1 MSTKKILKGITWNH
15 SRGFTSV
22 VATAQRFTE
31 LYPDVDIIWEK
42 RSLQQF
48 ADMSIQQLAEKYD
61 LLVIDHPWAG
71 FAAGTKSILPLDDY
85 LPAAFIK
92 DQEENSVG
100 RSYESYNFKGKQW
113 ALAIDAATPV
123 ASSRPDLL
131 AQQGLSLPKTFDDV
145 LALADKGLVACAL
158 IPIDVLMAFY
168 GFCATLGE
176 NPCLQDDIVISAETG
191 TKALQLFKSL
201 SDRIDRSFFDKNP
214 IQVYETMVNTNQ
226 IAYCPFAYGYSNY
239 SRNGYAANLLH
250 FHDTVRLEDYGHL
263 ITSLGG
269 TGLAV
274 SSSSKYIH
282 EAVKYAEFTAQ
293 PNTQE
298 FLFFDNGGQPGH
310 LKAWESEHTNNAS
323 HQYFKNTLPT
333 LQRAYL
339 RPRYQGHMYF
349 QDHAGDIVRNY
360 LLNGG
365 NEKAVLGA
373 LNELYIQSKNL
384 EKA

>member
-100 RSYESYNFKGKQW
+100 RSHESYNFNGKQW

-250 FHDTVRLEDYGHL
+250 FHDTVNLEDYGHL

-365 NEKAVLGA
+365 NEKAVLEA

>member
-31 LYPDVDIIWEK
+31 LYPDVYIIWEK

-100 RSYESYNFKGKQW
+100 RSHESYNFNGKQW

-176 NPCLQDDIVISAETG
+176 KPCLQDDIVISAET
-191 TKALQLFKSL
+191 
-201 SDRIDRSFFDKNP
+201 DPCHR
-214 IQVYETMVNTNQ
+214 
-226 IAYCPFAYGYSNY
+226 
-239 SRNGYAANLLH
+239 
-250 FHDTVRLEDYGHL
+250 
-263 ITSLGG
+263 
-269 TGLAV
+269 
-274 SSSSKYIH
+274 
-282 EAVKYAEFTAQ
+282 
-293 PNTQE
+293 
-298 FLFFDNGGQPGH
+298 
-310 LKAWESEHTNNAS
+310 
-323 HQYFKNTLPT
+323 PT
-333 LQRAYL
+333 L
-339 RPRYQGHMYF
+339 
-349 QDHAGDIVRNY
+349 
-360 LLNGG
+360 
-365 NEKAVLGA
+365 
-373 LNELYIQSKNL
+373 
-384 EKA
+384 